1 MTSSILLGFECQCGT
16 LHAYYIVKW
25 YSCALWPSLD
35 QSRSQRLRS
44 FWSAPRKQDLW
55 ANQCQNPAIRN
66 LIGLLYF
73 TGSLFESEVSKTGN
87 MERHQKLGEAK
98 NAIEMPSN
106 VHSIFCSEKTRKD
119 NKCTWI
125 TWLYVKGA
133 KTFAICGSAW
143 QSWMNVT
150 LAVVSRK
157 TMDNSFWK
165 NSSNYRLWNVVH
177 SQCWPFKILPVIVWS
192 R

>member
-1 MTSSILLGFECQCGT
+1 MAPVRLNRRMSRRRNNTNAKTSSSSAIFNLVSRVLDYRHLG
-16 LHAYYIVKW
+16 
-25 YSCALWPSLD
+25 

-119 NKCTWI
+119 NKCT
-125 TWLYVKGA
+125 
-133 KTFAICGSAW
+133 
-143 QSWMNVT
+143 
-150 LAVVSRK
+150 
-157 TMDNSFWK
+157 
-165 NSSNYRLWNVVH
+165 
-177 SQCWPFKILPVIVWS
+177 
-192 R
+192 